1 MVDGTGPIK
10 AAWRRLVYSN
20 TTAFQKRCVSANQAD
35 WIRATRFS
43 SRLTARA
50 CRSLALANFALV
62 WGGQIAGCSN
72 QAPPSSPATAAQPPA
87 SASSLEQAAVTC
99 MRNNDLPCAE
109 SNWSQYVKLRP
120 MDTKAI
126 ANLGFVLNKEDKDE
140 QAIAQFEKVISMGE
154 GAYDLFAFYADSLA
168 KVGRIDDAIDWSYKT
183 LKLVPSLVDVRGKLS
198 KLLIVKKRNYEAL
211 TLLAEFDQYLE
222 TRGHQAYFLGDRMAI
237 ESAMHS
243 TNVPGSEEAKSLR
256 LVKLGQA
263 FYVPVSVGESGTRA
277 FVVDTG
283 ASTVVI
289 NDDFIT
295 ASKAK
300 YTTVRA
306 HVTAKLA
313 DDREIDAKE
322 VLINRMMVGP
332 VVLDNVKAMAC
343 GSCELLLGSNALS
356 MFNMNIAQVQGVE
369 VATLSPR
376 TIAQ

>member
-1 MVDGTGPIK
+1 
-10 AAWRRLVYSN
+10 
-20 TTAFQKRCVSANQAD
+20 
-35 WIRATRFS
+35 
-43 SRLTARA
+43 
-50 CRSLALANFALV
+50 
-62 WGGQIAGCSN
+62 
-72 QAPPSSPATAAQPPA
+72 
-87 SASSLEQAAVTC
+87 

-222 TRGHQAYFLGDRMAI
+222 TRGRQAYFLGDRMAI
-237 ESAMHS
+237 ESAVHG

-313 DDREIDAKE
+313 DGREIDVKE

-332 VVLDNVKAMAC
+332 VVLDNVKTMAC
-343 GSCELLLGSNALS
+343 SSCELLLGSNALS
-356 MFNMNIAQVQGVE
+356 MFNMNIAQVHGVE